1 MNAFF
6 RRAGVATLTMREL
19 FDFVVDPTITNDNLD
34 ATLDHL
40 RALVARYG
48 RSHVQGVWIS
58 AGDSVYA
65 LRIWDLHQ
73 VCDAATLLT
82 PSLWL
87 RWVDF
92 QGTLQPRA
100 HFLRAAGR

>member
-6 RRAGVATLTMREL
+6 CRVGVATLTMREL

-48 RSHVQGVWIS
+48 CSHVQDV
-58 AGDSVYA
+58 
-65 LRIWDLHQ
+65 
-73 VCDAATLLT
+73 
-82 PSLWL
+82 
-87 RWVDF
+87 
-92 QGTLQPRA
+92 
-100 HFLRAAGR
+100 